1 MKSEGKIINRPS
13 PSHTKTGFTI
23 IELLTVMSIIV
34 ILLGLLVPSLNTMRW
49 YARYTT
55 QKNQLKNI
63 ETGLHSFEM
72 DFGEYPDSSAGPSA
86 APYCGAMKLA
96 EAMAGQD
103 GFGFHPD
110 SAFHADGLS
119 ATEEDLYPTI
129 ANSENLRARKEYME
143 PRDTQLCV
151 LEDYLK
157 CLPGTPGWTNK
168 DKIVLLCDVYK
179 QNNLRNSKG
188 DKLGMP
194 ILYYKADTSKL
205 SHDVNTPTNTDN
217 IYNYMDNHAFVGL
230 GASLIPFV
238 HPLYQKLDAEGNPVG
253 LPGETFYKMTRDE
266 SVPIVGSYNAL
277 KIRPY
282 NKNSYILISA
292 GRDGLYGTRDDVCN
306 FKD

>member
-1 MKSEGKIINRPS
+1 MKSEGKTTEN
-13 PSHTKTGFTI
+13 SHAKTGFTI
-23 IELLTVMSIIV
+23 IELLTAMSIIV
-34 ILLGLLVPSLNTMRW
+34 ILLSLLVPSLNTMRW

-72 DFGEYPDSSAGPSA
+72 DFGEYPDSNRVDITGTK
-86 APYCGAMKLA
+86 YCGAMKLA

-110 SAFHADGLS
+110 SVLRADG
-119 ATEEDLYPTI
+119 TDGTNVLYPDTPPP
-129 ANSENLRARKEYME
+129 ENLRSRKEYME
-143 PRDTQLCV
+143 ARDVQLCTLV
-151 LEDYLK
+151 EFH
-157 CLPGTPGWTNK
+157 PGAPGWSYP

-179 QNNLRNSKG
+179 RNNLRNSKG

-205 SHDVNTPTNTDN
+205 SHDVNDPTNTDN
-217 IYNYMDNHAFVGL
+217 IYNYMDNHEFVGL
-230 GASLIPFV
+230 DVSWDPFV
-238 HPLYQKLDAEGNPVG
+238 HPLYDPNGT
-253 LPGETFYKMTRDE
+253 PGETFYKMTRDE

-292 GRDGLYGTRDDVCN
+292 GRDGVYGTDDDVCN
-306 FKD
+306 FKQ